1 MNARQVAVAAA
12 ADRKWLIN
20 SAAILRRR
28 LRNNVAD
35 AKWWGLVRLLTE
47 ALALPLATAASAA
60 TASLEARSTRLV
72 TVGADP
78 THSAALWIDLDRY
91 ESIFLGNLSRA
102 LVHETPK
109 RRGRPSRP
117 AKGHDAVTAARNYG
131 VDVGLIRSALER
143 TPAERLAMLEAN
155 SRFVREMRGK
165 AK

>member
-1 MNARQVAVAAA
+1 
-12 ADRKWLIN
+12 
-20 SAAILRRR
+20 
-28 LRNNVAD
+28 
-35 AKWWGLVRLLTE
+35 
-47 ALALPLATAASAA
+47 LPLATAASAA

-109 RRGRPSRP
+109 RRGRPSLP
-117 AKGHDAVTAARNYG
+117 IKPHDAVTAARNYG